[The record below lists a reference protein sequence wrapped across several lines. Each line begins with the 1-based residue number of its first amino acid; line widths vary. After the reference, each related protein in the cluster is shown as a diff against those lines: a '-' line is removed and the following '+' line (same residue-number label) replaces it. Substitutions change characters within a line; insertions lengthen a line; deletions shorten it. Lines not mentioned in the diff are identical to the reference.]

1 MPENYV
7 LLERTELNAS
17 AASVTFASIPQSG
30 YTDLK
35 IVVSGRSDRNV
46 FSFCYMRMRLNST
59 TTNYTYRIL
68 QGDGSSVSSLDQSN
82 GGLFSDGILVGG
94 TSQNN
99 NTAST
104 FSSTEV
110 YIPNY
115 TSSTNKSISADGVTE
130 ANQSN
135 TLAIMTAGLWS
146 NSAAITSISFEPWQG
161 GTFNF
166 LAGSTFSLYGI
177 AAVGT
182 TPAIAPKASG
192 GNIIDYDGTYWIH
205 TFTSSG
211 TFTPQTGL
219 TCDYLVV
226 AGGGGGG
233 TAGGGGGGA
242 GGYRTSIGGS
252 PITLSTSTNYAVT
265 IGAGGA
271 GAGTTQGNGTSG
283 SNSIIS
289 TITSTGGGGGAS
301 SLPPYSIAGLNG
313 GSGGAGGY
321 NAGTGGLA
329 SPAGQ
334 GNNGAAGNG
343 GPGNYSQGGGGG
355 AGAVGQFVS
364 GGATVAGAGGVGLS
378 NSISGTATFYAGG
391 GGGSFYTPAGYG
403 SGGAGGNGGGGAGGT
418 NTAGGNG
425 TANRGGGGGAG
436 SGSPDLVGGS
446 GGSGIVIIR
455 YLAA

>member
-1 MPENYV
+1 MANYV

-17 AASVTFASIPQSG
+17 AASVTFSNIPQTG

-35 IVVSGRSDRNV
+35 IVVSARASNA
-46 FSFCYMRMRLNST
+46 SAANSLRLSINSIT
-59 TTNYTYRIL
+59 SGYSVRGL
-68 QGDGSSVSSLDQSN
+68 RGDGSSASSFTDSGATFFTGVIN
-82 GGLFSDGILVGG
+82 ADSG
-94 TSQNN
+94 
-99 NTAST
+99 TAST
-104 FSSTEV
+104 FSNIEF

-115 TSSTNKSISADGVTE
+115 AGSTNKSLSVDSVRENNTTAADAYLLAGLL
-130 ANQSN
+130 SN
-135 TLAIMTAGLWS
+135 T
-146 NSAAITSISFEPWQG
+146 AAITSL
-161 GTFNF
+161 TFTCETTANF

-177 AAVGT
+177 AALGT

-192 GNIIDYDGTYWIH
+192 GNVIATDGTYWIH

-233 TAGGGGGGA
+233 SAGGGGAGA

-252 PITLSTSTNYAVT
+252 PITLDTSTNYAVT
-265 IGAGGA
+265 VGAGGA
-271 GAGTTQGNGTSG
+271 GATTAQGNGTNG

-289 TITSTGGGGGAS
+289 AITSTGGGGGGS
-301 SLPPYSIAGLNG
+301 SIPSYNFAGLSG

-321 NAGTGGLA
+321 INNAGGLA
-329 SPAGQ
+329 SPSGQ
-334 GNNGAAGNG
+334 GNNGAAGNA

-378 NSISGTATFYAGG
+378 NSISGTATFYSGG
-391 GGGSFYTPAGYG
+391 GGGSIYSGAGYG

-418 NTAGGNG
+418 GSVGGSG

-436 SGSPDLVGGS
+436 SSSTDYAGGA

-455 YLAA
+455 YPTA